1 LNTILEV
8 LTINHAYFFSNVTI
22 FNSQVTSGILTLA
35 LTLAISACGSAAT
48 TAVAQTIDSE
58 LAALLQDYV
67 DTGDPG
73 VVVLIDDNGERYA
86 AAYGSA
92 DLETREPV
100 QLTDRFR
107 IGSVSKPMVAAALL
121 SLVDDGLLDLDDP
134 LTRHVPA
141 DITRNLANADTAT
154 VRQAL
159 QMTSGI
165 ADYLATDA
173 FLDAVEDAP
182 STFWTPKQVITFAY
196 NEPAEFPAGTDYYY
210 SNSNYIL
217 AQLIIEAL
225 SGQPLADVLT
235 EAVFAPADMD
245 TCYLETASNFAQTI
259 VRGYDFDDDD
269 NLVDVT
275 EVNDGVGLG
284 DGGVI
289 CTADDLAKFLPALLN
304 GDILSERMLAE
315 MLSTVPNP
323 DGAPYGLGIDV
334 DDDGEFGRSL
344 GHGGVT
350 SGFQA
355 DMLYLPDEGISVV
368 AMTNFAES
376 DVLEDIVFDAIDI
389 LFAQ

>member
-1 LNTILEV
+1 MSSV
-8 LTINHAYFFSNVTI
+8 LM
-22 FNSQVTSGILTLA
+22 LA
-35 LTLAISACGSAAT
+35 LVASACTSAAT
-48 TAVAQTIDSE
+48 IAAAQTPQDE
-58 LAALLQDYV
+58 LQLLLQDYV
-67 DTGDPG
+67 DPADPG
-73 VVVLIDDNGERYA
+73 VVVVIDDNGERIT

-92 DLETREPV
+92 NLETREPV

-121 SLVDDGLLDLDDP
+121 SLVDDGLLALNDP
-134 LTRHVPA
+134 LTNYLPEA
-141 DITRNLANADTAT
+141 ITSNIVNADATT

-165 ADYLATDA
+165 ADYLGTDA

-182 STFWTPKQVITFAY
+182 NTFWTPEQVITFAY
-196 NEPAEFPAGTDYYY
+196 NEPAEFPVGTDYYY

-217 AQLIIEAL
+217 AHLVIESI
-225 SGQPLADVLT
+225 SGKPLADVLA
-235 EAVFAPADMD
+235 EAVFAPAGMD

-259 VRGYDFDDDD
+259 VRGYDFGDDDS
-269 NLVDVT
+269 LVDVT
-275 EVNDGVGLG
+275 EINDGVGLG

-289 CTADDLAKFLPALLN
+289 CTASDLAKFLPALA
-304 GDILSERMLAE
+304 GGQIISETMLTA
-315 MLSTVPNP
+315 MLTTVPNP

-334 DDDGEFGRSL
+334 DEDGEFGLTL

-355 DMLYLPDEGISVV
+355 DMLYLPDEGVSVV

-376 DVLEDIVFDAIDI
+376 DVLTDIIFDATE
-389 LFAQ
+389 LVFSE